1 MNQVRLA
8 VFDDNDPEF
17 GLKLISFVEKP
28 AIGFTLIQMS
38 QDVNIHLSIQS
49 EEQQII
55 FTPVLIPMQRIQRT
69 VKKDDG
75 TTETFDLVFDKETI
89 KKVAIKWS
97 RDQLT
102 NAVDIQ
108 HSEKLIP
115 GVTFF
120 ESFIKGE
127 RVKTVMGY
135 DALPDGTWFVAGKVS
150 DPKVWKM
157 IKDGEI
163 KGVSIDGMFKAVA
176 VQQTPA
182 VTDTQLS
189 TILSLLRK

>member
-1 MNQVRLA
+1 MNPTKLA
-8 VFDDNDPEF
+8 VFDEEDQDF
-17 GLKLISFVEKP
+17 GLKLISFVGNP
-28 AIGFTLIQMS
+28 AIGFELIQMS
-38 QDVNIHLSIQS
+38 QDINIHLSIQN
-49 EEQQII
+49 EEQHII

-69 VKKDDG
+69 VKRDDG
-75 TTETFDLVFDKETI
+75 TSETFDLVFDKETI

-102 NAVDIQ
+102 NAVDIN

-127 RVKTVMGY
+127 RVKSVMGY
-135 DALPDGTWFVAGKVS
+135 DELPDGTWFVSGKVS
-150 DPKVWKM
+150 DPKIWKL

-163 KGVSIDGMFKAVA
+163 RGVSIDGMFKAVA
-176 VQQTPA
+176 VQKEP

-189 TILSLLRK
+189 TLLALIK